1 MILIKSRDI
10 FQNND
15 KKLYQLM
22 SNLFIIAA
30 PSGCGKTT
38 LVDALLTSSEDLYL
52 SVTHTTRKPRVGEV
66 DGVNYH
72 FISKADFNKMILNAE
87 FVEHAEVFGNLY
99 GSSREKIQENLNKNI
114 DVILEI
120 DWQGARQVKAN
131 MPNAI
136 SIFILPPSK
145 QSLLERL
152 KGRGQDD
159 DETIKNRMSDAENQ
173 MKHYDEFDYLVI
185 NDIFED
191 ALSNLKTI
199 IYHANENLNKSELTL
214 EKQVLRHKYLLKE
227 LI

>member
-1 MILIKSRDI
+1 
-10 FQNND
+10 
-15 KKLYQLM
+15 M

-38 LVDALLTSSEDLYL
+38 LVDALLKNSEDLYL

-72 FISKADFNKMILNAE
+72 FISKTDFKKMILNRE

-145 QSLLERL
+145 KSLLERL

-185 NDIFED
+185 NDIFDD

-199 IYHANENLNKSELTL
+199 IHHTNENLNKSELTL
-214 EKQVLRHKYLLKE
+214 EKQVLRHKYLLNE

>member
-1 MILIKSRDI
+1 
-10 FQNND
+10 
-15 KKLYQLM
+15 M

-38 LVDALLTSSEDLYL
+38 LVDALLKDSIDLYL

-66 DGVNYH
+66 DGINYH
-72 FISKADFNKMILNAE
+72 FIKKTNFRKMIHNNE

-99 GSSREKIQENLNKNI
+99 GSSREKIEENLNKNI

-145 QSLLERL
+145 KSLHERL
-152 KGRGQDD
+152 IGRGQDD
-159 DETIKNRMSDAENQ
+159 GETIKNRMADAANQ
-173 MKHYDEFDYLVI
+173 MKHYKEFDYLVI
-185 NDIFED
+185 NDIFDE
-191 ALSNLKTI
+191 ALSNIKTI
-199 IYHANENLNKSELTL
+199 IHNTNKDFNKSELTL
-214 EKQVLRHKYLLKE
+214 EKQALRHKYLLKE

>member
-1 MILIKSRDI
+1 
-10 FQNND
+10 
-15 KKLYQLM
+15 M

-38 LVDALLTSSEDLYL
+38 LVDALLKNSEDLYL

-72 FISKADFNKMILNAE
+72 FISKTDFKKMIVNTE

-99 GSSREKIQENLNKNI
+99 GSSRKKIQENLNKNI

-145 QSLLERL
+145 KSLLERL

-199 IYHANENLNKSELTL
+199 IHHTNDNFNKSELTL
-214 EKQVLRHKYLLKE
+214 EKQVLRNKYLLKE

>member
-1 MILIKSRDI
+1 
-10 FQNND
+10 
-15 KKLYQLM
+15 M

-38 LVDALLTSSEDLYL
+38 LVDALLKNSEDLYL

-72 FISKADFNKMILNAE
+72 FISKADFKKMIVNAE

-99 GSSREKIQENLNKNI
+99 GSSREKIQENLNKDI

-145 QSLLERL
+145 KSLLERL

-185 NDIFED
+185 NDIFDD

-199 IYHANENLNKSELTL
+199 IHHTNENLNKSELTL

>member
-1 MILIKSRDI
+1 
-10 FQNND
+10 
-15 KKLYQLM
+15 M

-145 QSLLERL
+145 KSLLERL

-159 DETIKNRMSDAENQ
+159 DEIIKN
-173 MKHYDEFDYLVI
+173 
-185 NDIFED
+185 
-191 ALSNLKTI
+191 
-199 IYHANENLNKSELTL
+199 NLNISTNFFW
-214 EKQVLRHKYLLKE
+214 KE
-227 LI
+227 LHWYSNFFLI

>member
-1 MILIKSRDI
+1 
-10 FQNND
+10 
-15 KKLYQLM
+15 M

-38 LVDALLTSSEDLYL
+38 LVDALLKDSKDLYL

-66 DGVNYH
+66 DGINYH
-72 FISKADFNKMILNAE
+72 FIKKTNFRKMIHNNE

-99 GSSREKIQENLNKNI
+99 GSSREKIEENLNKNI

-145 QSLLERL
+145 KSLHERL
-152 KGRGQDD
+152 MGRGQDD
-159 DETIKNRMSDAENQ
+159 GETIKNRMADAANQ
-173 MKHYDEFDYLVI
+173 MKHYKEFDYLVI
-185 NDIFED
+185 NDIFDE
-191 ALSNLKTI
+191 ALSNIKTI
-199 IYHANENLNKSELTL
+199 IHNTNKDFNKSELTL
-214 EKQVLRHKYLLKE
+214 EKQALRHKYLLKG

>member
-1 MILIKSRDI
+1 
-10 FQNND
+10 
-15 KKLYQLM
+15 M

-38 LVDALLTSSEDLYL
+38 LVDALLKKSEHLYL

-72 FISKADFNKMILNAE
+72 FISKTDFKQMILNTE

-145 QSLLERL
+145 KSLLERL

-173 MKHYDEFDYLVI
+173 MKHYNEFDYLVI
-185 NDIFED
+185 NDIFDD

-199 IYHANENLNKSELTL
+199 INHTNENLDKSELTL

>member
-1 MILIKSRDI
+1 
-10 FQNND
+10 
-15 KKLYQLM
+15 M

-38 LVDALLTSSEDLYL
+38 LVDALLKDSKDLYL

-66 DGVNYH
+66 DGINYH
-72 FISKADFNKMILNAE
+72 FIKKTNFRKMIHNNE

-99 GSSREKIQENLNKNI
+99 GSSRGKIEENLNKNI

-145 QSLLERL
+145 KSLHERL
-152 KGRGQDD
+152 MGRGQDD
-159 DETIKNRMSDAENQ
+159 GETIKNRMADAVNQ
-173 MKHYDEFDYLVI
+173 MKHYEEFDYLVI
-185 NDIFED
+185 NDIFDE
-191 ALSNLKTI
+191 ALSNIKTI
-199 IYHANENLNKSELTL
+199 IHNTNKDFNKSELTL
-214 EKQVLRHKYLLKE
+214 EKQALRHKYLLKE

>member
-1 MILIKSRDI
+1 
-10 FQNND
+10 
-15 KKLYQLM
+15 M

-38 LVDALLTSSEDLYL
+38 LVDALLKDSKELYL

-66 DGVNYH
+66 DGINYH
-72 FISKADFNKMILNAE
+72 FIKKTNFRKMIHNNE

-99 GSSREKIQENLNKNI
+99 GSSREKIEENLNKNI

-145 QSLLERL
+145 KSLLERL
-152 KGRGQDD
+152 TGRGQDD
-159 DETIKNRMSDAENQ
+159 GETIKNRMADAANQ
-173 MKHYDEFDYLVI
+173 MKHYEEFDYLVI
-185 NDIFED
+185 NDIFDE
-191 ALSNLKTI
+191 ALSNIKTI
-199 IYHANENLNKSELTL
+199 IHNTNEDFNKSELTL
-214 EKQVLRHKYLLKE
+214 EKQALRHKYLLKE
-227 LI
+227 LL

>member
-1 MILIKSRDI
+1 
-10 FQNND
+10 
-15 KKLYQLM
+15 M

-38 LVDALLTSSEDLYL
+38 LVDALLKNSEDLYL

-72 FISKADFNKMILNAE
+72 FISKTDFKKMILNRE

-145 QSLLERL
+145 KSLLERL

-185 NDIFED
+185 NDIFDD

-199 IYHANENLNKSELTL
+199 IHHTNENLNKSELTL